1 MSKNTR
7 KTTNTK
13 RIALDAVLVAL
24 YFALSMIAV
33 PIGGLKLTFEHLPV
47 IICALLF
54 GPVDALLVG
63 GLGELINQMLT
74 FGFTPTTILWM
85 TPAMFRGLSMGLAA
99 VRAGKSLGMEALLE
113 KKVPIAFWITCVTSG
128 LVCSL
133 LNTFTLYVDSK
144 MFGYYSYAMV
154 FGVLWIRLAASAAS
168 SVLMSVAAKPVVTA
182 LRKAKVI

>member
-1 MSKNTR
+1 MSKNNQKNR
-7 KTTNTK
+7 KTK
-13 RIALDAVLVAL
+13 RLVLDAVMVAL

-33 PIGGLKLTFEHLPV
+33 PLGGLKLTFEHLPV
-47 IICALLF
+47 ILCALLF
-54 GPVDALLVG
+54 GPVDAVLVG

-99 VRAGKSLGMEALLE
+99 VLVSKSLGLDAVLE
-113 KKVPIAFWITCVTSG
+113 KKVPAAFYVVCVISG
-128 LVCSL
+128 LICSL

-154 FGVLWIRLAASAAS
+154 FGVLWIRLGASAVS
-168 SVLMSVAAKPVVTA
+168 SVLMSVAVKPVAGA
-182 LRKAKVI
+182 LRKAKMI